1 MTDIQVKCFLA
12 LARHL
17 NFTQAAREMCISQ
30 STLSMHISAL
40 EKNLNLTLFIR
51 TKRKVELSPEG
62 QLLFPKPQYMDNLL
76 EETIAEARN
85 LHKSHANILRIGYI
99 NGMSPDKILVPI
111 LGSFRET
118 YPEVKVELKRSDHN
132 ILVEETAQNM
142 LDAVFAHEQSLQ
154 MNSAFTGRIVF
165 ESPLCVMS
173 ARGRFE
179 TDMDRLLENEFKK
192 ETFII
197 MSEDTN
203 SLDTICLKQFCE
215 KYDIEMPETKNVNS
229 IEAQLFNVEMGNGIC
244 LSDYSS
250 RVFGDG
256 RYDFWELPDM
266 ISRCCVI
273 ARKDNPNPVVK
284 AFLNFVGNRVVN

>member
-1 MTDIQVKCFLA
+1 
-12 LARHL
+12 
-17 NFTQAAREMCISQ
+17 MCISQ

-62 QLLFPKPQYMDNLL
+62 QILFPKLQYMDNLL

-165 ESPLCVMS
+165 ESLYVLCPPG
-173 ARGRFE
+173 AG
-179 TDMDRLLENEFKK
+179 
-192 ETFII
+192 
-197 MSEDTN
+197 
-203 SLDTICLKQFCE
+203 LKPIWTGFW
-215 KYDIEMPETKNVNS
+215 KM
-229 IEAQLFNVEMGNGIC
+229 
-244 LSDYSS
+244 SS
-250 RVFGDG
+250 RKKHLLLCLRIQILWILYV
-256 RYDFWELPDM
+256 
-266 ISRCCVI
+266 
-273 ARKDNPNPVVK
+273 
-284 AFLNFVGNRVVN
+284 

>member
-1 MTDIQVKCFLA
+1 
-12 LARHL
+12 
-17 NFTQAAREMCISQ
+17 
-30 STLSMHISAL
+30 
-40 EKNLNLTLFIR
+40 
-51 TKRKVELSPEG
+51 
-62 QLLFPKPQYMDNLL
+62 
-76 EETIAEARN
+76 
-85 LHKSHANILRIGYI
+85 
-99 NGMSPDKILVPI
+99 
-111 LGSFRET
+111 
-118 YPEVKVELKRSDHN
+118 
-132 ILVEETAQNM
+132 
-142 LDAVFAHEQSLQ
+142 
-154 MNSAFTGRIVF
+154 
-165 ESPLCVMS
+165 MS

-273 ARKDNPNPVVK
+273 ARRII
-284 AFLNFVGNRVVN
+284 LIR